1 MPLYW
6 MVKENIHHGASGI
19 LVWVWK
25 HWVHFIFNFQQSV
38 YMALALELDTQIA
51 LNIADNSIKIIT
63 FNKEKFQT
71 QLTHSLCIQ
80 FKHS

>member
-1 MPLYW
+1 
-6 MVKENIHHGASGI
+6 
-19 LVWVWK
+19 
-25 HWVHFIFNFQQSV
+25 
-38 YMALALELDTQIA
+38 MALALELDTQNA
-51 LNIADNSIKIIT
+51 LNIDDNSIKIIT